1 MAECEEKATPTE
13 HATPLFKDINADD
26 ETPEIMEIESLCV
39 QCEEQGMTRLF
50 LTRIPFFKDVIVS
63 SFSCNSCGYHNSEL
77 QPGGKIQEKG
87 VKYTVNIQNNKDL
100 NREVVQTNTA
110 TVSIPKLQ
118 FESPPNKG
126 VLTTVEGLVQRAI
139 EGLSQDQ
146 PLRKIQH
153 PEVAAQIDDFI
164 VKLKH
169 LLLLEE
175 PFDLIISDPSGNS
188 FVQNIFAPNIDPQMK
203 IARYKRTK
211 ADNEILG
218 LSQEAENEATQ
229 NEMFDAKDEVATFK
243 TNCPNCNS
251 VCSTNM
257 KVVEIPHFKEV
268 LIMATNCDVCG
279 IRENEVKGASGIEP
293 QARKIT
299 LKITDVSDMTRD
311 VLKSESCSLAIPELD
326 FSTGMGTLGGKFTT
340 IEGILLEIKDQLKE
354 SNPFFMGD
362 SLESVQGRKIEAFC
376 DALGEI
382 ASGKRLGVHFVLD
395 DPAGNSYLQNVYAPD
410 EDPEMEII
418 NYDRTFEQN
427 EELGLNDMKTENYE
441 ES

>member
-1 MAECEEKATPTE
+1 MAECEEKPTPTE

-39 QCEEQGMTRLF
+39 ECEEQGITRLF

-87 VKYTVNIQNNKDL
+87 VKYTVNIQNEKDL

-146 PLRKIQH
+146 TLRKVQH
-153 PEVAAQIDDFI
+153 PKVAAQIDDFI
-164 VKLKH
+164 VKLKD

-188 FVQNIFAPNIDPQMK
+188 FVQSLFAPNIDPRMK

-211 ADNEILG
+211 ADNELLG
-218 LSQEAENEATQ
+218 LSQEAEDEATQ
-229 NEMFDAKDEVATFK
+229 SEMFDAKDEVATFQ

-257 KVVEIPHFKEV
+257 KVVDIPHFKDV

-279 IRENEVKGASGIEP
+279 VRENEVKGASGIEP

-340 IEGILLEIKDQLKE
+340 VEGILLEIKDMLKE

-362 SLESVQGRKIEAFC
+362 SSESVQGRKIEAFC
-376 DALGEI
+376 DALDEI

>member
-362 SLESVQGRKIEAFC
+362 SSESVQGRKIEAFC